1 MSDYKWNDEDIFVH
15 HTDNKSI
22 IGTLSLKDLFISIE
36 KVIKYKCICIETGI
50 QHHFDPTN
58 LDYYSTSNLL
68 DYIIRKKEGMLY
80 SFENESEH
88 IKMFKESEW
97 YKNNRN
103 KNNTEIT
110 KYLKIIEGDSIEQLK
125 IFVENLDNINNKVDS
140 RIDLIFLDSKEFDED
155 HMLNEFKIIENK
167 INDKC
172 IVMCDDIHNPG
183 SVKYK
188 KAVPYI
194 KNKVNFWYEYNTPTG
209 LFVGIFGE
217 RN

>member
-1 MSDYKWNDEDIFVH
+1 MILEYMSDDKWNEEDIIN
-15 HTDNKSI
+15 DKPI
-22 IGTLSLKDLFISIE
+22 IGTSTLKNLFISIE
-36 KVIKYKCICIETGI
+36 NIIRCKCICIETGI

-68 DYIIRKKEGMLY
+68 DSIIRKKEGMLY
-80 SFENESEH
+80 SFENDSEH

-97 YKNNRN
+97 YKNNSN

-110 KYLKIIEGDSIEQLK
+110 KYLKIIEGDSIEQLN
-125 IFVENLDNINNKVDS
+125 IFVENLNNTGDK
-140 RIDLIFLDSKEFDED
+140 IDLVFLDSKEFDED

-167 INDKC
+167 VNDKC

-194 KNKVNFWYEYNTPTG
+194 KKKVDFWYEYNTPTG